1 MVMRPQWTG
10 LTQQAIGRDLERARS
25 LLSRPDVI
33 PRDQRQAVARHL
45 VWMAALL
52 DHSDATIALAG
63 RELDETAQAYFR
75 SGSGTVRSRLEAAI
89 AGLYEALRDREVW
102 VSLEMM
108 PLVARQAHWLVDGMD
123 ARATEHLTRSLMPRS
138 APGQLRMRAEV
149 YRFRKQQMWS
159 LAPVRPAQTRQP
171 VGAVR

>member
-1 MVMRPQWTG
+1 MDMRPQWTG

-63 RELDETAQAYFR
+63 RELDETAHAYFR

-89 AGLYEALRDREVW
+89 AGLRASALHYQENAQRY
-102 VSLEMM
+102 
-108 PLVARQAHWLVDGMD
+108 
-123 ARATEHLTRSLMPRS
+123 RA
-138 APGQLRMRAEV
+138 G
-149 YRFRKQQMWS
+149 
-159 LAPVRPAQTRQP
+159 LAPL
-171 VGAVR
+171 